1 MKTFSL
7 KTTENYPINI
17 SLFEPKISN
26 QKLLLINSATGVK
39 QQTYW
44 KFAQYFAKEGF
55 TVVTYDYYGIGL
67 SKPKNLKK
75 CNATMRTWGSVDYKT
90 LTGFIQEK
98 YPEYQKFCLG
108 HSVGAL
114 ILGMNEESDIF
125 EKFVFVTTQKAFVGN
140 LNLKTKVASYF
151 GFGLVQPFLTPIFG
165 YFPAQLFGI
174 GESLPKGS
182 AYDWRT
188 LILNKKST
196 NRLLEKTTDFS
207 KKLTQKTLVI
217 SAEDD
222 SWVTEK
228 GMNTLLSETYP
239 NLQPQ
244 FRHLKISES
253 EKGEIGHINFFRG
266 YNQNLWK
273 IVLEFVLAP

>member
-207 KKLTQKTLVI
+207 KVEGVARFSSDGYFL
-217 SAEDD
+217 
-222 SWVTEK
+222 K
-228 GMNTLLSETYP
+228 GFSFNYRGLKELENKLSEFG
-239 NLQPQ
+239 L
-244 FRHLKISES
+244 
-253 EKGEIGHINFFRG
+253 EIGKNIFILSFNEAQEELQKDEW
-266 YNQNLWK
+266 NETSIL
-273 IVLEFVLAP
+273 